1 MNNQKLIQEIEAID
15 KELKEKQQFLEVK
28 KQKLFE
34 LQQLTDQEEEIKQ
47 QYSHYQQERK
57 RKLAEMQTLDEE
69 EKVIEEQYKKLR
81 EKSNRKNPQV
91 QN

>member
-1 MNNQKLIQEIEAID
+1 MNNQELIQEIEAID

-47 QYSHYQQERK
+47 QYSHYQQER
-57 RKLAEMQTLDEE
+57 
-69 EKVIEEQYKKLR
+69 
-81 EKSNRKNPQV
+81 N
-91 QN
+91 